1 MVNQGKRG
9 EGMRRYV
16 CLSEKIGAQ
25 RKRGEGIW
33 RYVCL
38 KKKKRAQ
45 GERGLRIGNR
55 EWMFRNGV
63 EVWGQVDAIRCL
75 GGIARST

>member
-1 MVNQGKRG
+1 MVNQGKMG

-63 EVWGQVDAIRCL
+63 EVLVS
-75 GGIARST
+75 GGCQDDEG